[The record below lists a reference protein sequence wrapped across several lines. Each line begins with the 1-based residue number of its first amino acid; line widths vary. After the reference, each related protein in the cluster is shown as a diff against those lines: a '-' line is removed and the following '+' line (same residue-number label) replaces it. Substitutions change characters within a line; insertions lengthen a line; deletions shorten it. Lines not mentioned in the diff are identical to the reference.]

1 MATQAELKQLRSHSD
16 EEDDA
21 PNDKS
26 VSSHP
31 EALIRN
37 NAFRHFWRTFVSPSD
52 SIRKIS
58 LVSKLTNALAAPV
71 GPRSSNESHSDNLP
85 ILPHGY
91 GLTESEVILLLR
103 AAPRGFLDE
112 IFGAID
118 LDATGVIT
126 AAKVDIATRSIPIDA
141 SLRDTLLFLAHQ
153 GGSKVVLPA
162 VDFESTKASV
172 LSAISSVQPITVNSE
187 SKKSGGQP
195 LVDKVLSLGLYSIAA
210 DEMIRDETQNQILE
224 MMSSTR
230 GWGIIVG
237 ESGVGKTFRALSAG
251 RLFLGEGL
259 HALSQENAVGRE
271 KQYIHRKIAAFTNR
285 GERAKESN
293 YRKSPSNLLYLD
305 LSGCR
310 VKCDIL
316 AAIASQLGVSE
327 GGGVGGLEE
336 TEQRVNRFLGES
348 NSFTFIVLYCIVL
361 YCIVLYRIVL
371 YCIVLY
377 CIVSYCVVLCCVVSY
392 CFVL

>member
-1 MATQAELKQLRSHSD
+1 MTTPAELNRLRSHSD
-16 EEDDA
+16 GDDI
-21 PNDKS
+21 PIDYS
-26 VSSHP
+26 HPLHP

-37 NAFRHFWRTFVSPSD
+37 NALRHFWRSFVSPSD

-58 LVSKLTNALAAPV
+58 LVSKLTNALAAPI
-71 GPRSSNESHSDNLP
+71 GPRSSNESYSDNLP
-85 ILPHGY
+85 TLPCGY

-118 LDATGVIT
+118 LDATGIIT

-162 VDFESTKASV
+162 VEFESTKAFV
-172 LSAISSVQPITVNSE
+172 LSAISSVQPITFSSE

-195 LVDKVLSLGLYSIAA
+195 LVDMVLSLGLYSIAA

-224 MMSSTR
+224 MMTSTR

-285 GERAKESN
+285 GERARESN

-316 AAIASQLGVSE
+316 ASIASQLGVSE
-327 GGGVGGLEE
+327 GGGVGGQEE
-336 TEQRVNRFLGES
+336 TEQRVNRFLGELHAIECHD
-348 NSFTFIVLYCIVL
+348 NL
-361 YCIVLYRIVL
+361 
-371 YCIVLY
+371 
-377 CIVSYCVVLCCVVSY
+377 CIVSNCVVV
-392 CFVL
+392 